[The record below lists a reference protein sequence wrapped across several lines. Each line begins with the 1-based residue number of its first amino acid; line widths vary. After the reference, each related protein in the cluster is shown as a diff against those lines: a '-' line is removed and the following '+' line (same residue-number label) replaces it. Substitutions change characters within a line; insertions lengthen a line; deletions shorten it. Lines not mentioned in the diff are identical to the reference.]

1 MQWRK
6 ITLDDM
12 AQSLG
17 RYMPFVALV
26 AAIALVVAFLPG
38 DPRTGPPELSLGGK
52 QSQSARGPNTSSGT
66 GGGTAGTP
74 GRRVTGQGGGATGV
88 EGGGQTTAPGG
99 GGGGGPAPVE
109 EGGVAADAPGPECDT
124 GTSRIRV
131 PSLRAA
137 SCVNDWTGKAGSP
150 YQGVTPEEI
159 VVAVYQGETNA
170 ATEAALTA
178 AGANDEEEDTR
189 ATLEAYVDYFNA
201 HYEQYGRQVKIVY
214 KEGSGE
220 SDDDQAGR
228 ADAIDVA
235 TNMKAFASWGA
246 PNNAYVDELVARGV
260 MCICTV
266 SQPQEFYEQRAPYA
280 GYTTLMSSTQG
291 YIHRAEYVGK
301 RLAFEKAEHA
311 GDPVMQTQERVFGLL
326 YFETPDQAYKAG
338 VDFFEKE
345 LTKYDV
351 KLKVRQAFTG
361 AIGPGSN
368 PARTQEQARPMI
380 AKLREEG
387 VNNVLMAS
395 DPLSPSFFTQEATRQ
410 QYFPEWT
417 ITGSALTD
425 TTLFA
430 RTYDQEQWQNAFGI
444 SFLSARSPEEESDP
458 YRLHVWHH
466 GKPPQASNTYGV
478 IYATP
483 WIFFTGVHL
492 AGPELNPL
500 TFQQGLFSYPV
511 TGQGLLTQETVS
523 WGDHGLWPFTDYT
536 AYDDVT
542 EIWWDRTATG
552 EDEVGNPGTGMYQYV
567 DGGARYVPGG
577 HPDTKPKAFEPGGAV
592 TTYDSQPE
600 SDKPPE
606 YEHQHYD

>member
-1 MQWRK
+1 MEWRK

-12 AQSLG
+12 THSLG

-26 AAIALVVAFLPG
+26 AAVALVVAFMPG
-38 DPRTGPPELSLGGK
+38 DPSTGPPELSAGG
-52 QSQSARGPNTSSGT
+52 QTQTTRGGTGT
-66 GGGTAGTP
+66 GGADTTERAGGDTRASR
-74 GRRVTGQGGGATGV
+74 GGEVSGQGGGATGV
-88 EGGGQTTAPGG
+88 ETQGEAAPGG
-99 GGGGGPAPVE
+99 AAPVE
-109 EGGVAADAPGPECDT
+109 EGGGVADAPGPECDPAT
-124 GTSRIRV
+124 NRLRI
-131 PSLRAA
+131 PSLR
-137 SCVNDWTGKAGSP
+137 SPPCVNDWSGKAGSP
-150 YQGVTPEEI
+150 YQGVTPDEI
-159 VVAVYQGETNA
+159 VVAVYRGETNA

-189 ATLEAYVDYFNA
+189 ATLESYVDYFNA

-220 SDDDQAGR
+220 SDDDEAGR

-235 TNMKAFASWGA
+235 TKIKAFASWGA

-260 MCICTV
+260 MCICTT

-280 GYTTLMSSTQG
+280 GYTTLMASTQG

-301 RLAFEKAEHA
+301 RLAFDEAVHA

-326 YFETPDQAYKAG
+326 YFETPDQAYKSG

-345 LTKYDV
+345 LAKYNV

-380 AKLREEG
+380 AKMREEG
-387 VNNVLMAS
+387 VNNILMAS

-410 QYFPEWT
+410 RYFPEWT

-430 RTYDQEQWQNAFGI
+430 RTYDQEQWQHAFGI
-444 SFLSARSPEEESDP
+444 SYLSARAPEEEGDA
-458 YRLHVWHH
+458 YRLHEWHH
-466 GKPPQASNTYGV
+466 GRAPQAENTYGI

-500 TFQQGLFSYPV
+500 TFQQGLFTYPV
-511 TGQGLLTQETVS
+511 TGQGLVTSETVS

-536 AYDDVT
+536 GYDDAT

-567 DGGARYVPGG
+567 DGGVRYVPGA
-577 HPDTKPKAFEPGGAV
+577 HPDSKPKAFDPNGAV
-592 TTYDSQPE
+592 TVYDSTPD
-600 SDKPPE
+600 SDRWPE